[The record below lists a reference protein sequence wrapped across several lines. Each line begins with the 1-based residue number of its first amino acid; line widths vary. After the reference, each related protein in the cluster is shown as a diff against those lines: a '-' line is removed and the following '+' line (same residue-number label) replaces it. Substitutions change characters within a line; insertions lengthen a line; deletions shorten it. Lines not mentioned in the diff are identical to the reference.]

1 MGRSESKQAF
11 QDSQANQKQNQTN
24 AQAALGGENQAIG
37 DFQNSVGNYG
47 NFIWDTFRPGG
58 EFMQDATTAATSANS
73 GGNNSYQ
80 DFLSNM
86 GNRTG
91 TGTTPQMVA
100 ASEEASRQGK
110 RDVAKSLLTADQERI
125 AGLGA
130 GLQTVMQEKGA
141 VPGMYGSQY
150 ATSLGG
156 ANSALGNETEAGRTP
171 GFWDTFL
178 PALAGGA
185 ATVGAGFA
193 KSCWIAEAIY
203 GVDDQRTH
211 LLREWLNTEFRKSL
225 VGKAV
230 MALYLR
236 FGRRIAALVTKYPTL
251 RSVFRPIFDR
261 GLQKAIAHLRKQLKN
276 TIY

>member
-11 QDSQANQKQNQTN
+11 QDSQANQRQNQTN
-24 AQAALGGENQAIG
+24 AQAALGGENQGISE
-37 DFQNSVGNYG
+37 FQNSIGNYG
-47 NFIWDTFRPGG
+47 KFIWNEFRPGG
-58 EFMQDATTAATSANS
+58 EFMEDATTAATSANS

-86 GNRTG
+86 GTRTG

-156 ANSALGNETEAGRTP
+156 ANSALSDETNAARTP

-178 PALAGGA
+178 PALVGGAGAAAGGYFQ
-185 ATVGAGFA
+185 GH
-193 KSCWIAEAIY
+193 K
-203 GVDDQRTH
+203 
-211 LLREWLNTEFRKSL
+211 
-225 VGKAV
+225 
-230 MALYLR
+230 
-236 FGRRIAALVTKYPTL
+236 
-251 RSVFRPIFDR
+251 
-261 GLQKAIAHLRKQLKN
+261 
-276 TIY
+276 